1 MKAIVTGG
9 AGFIGSNLADALIN
23 LGWSVSVVDDLSS
36 GKTENL
42 NPAAK
47 FFKKDIV
54 DPSVREAF
62 EETRPD
68 VVFHLAAQISVA
80 DSVRNP
86 VKDARI
92 NLEGSLNLLQS
103 CVEFGV
109 GKFIFSSSGGTIYG
123 ETPGE
128 PATEQFPL
136 RPFAPYGIS
145 KMALESYLKFFS
157 VEHGLKF
164 TSLRYG
170 NVYGPR
176 QDPHGEAGVVAIFAR
191 AMLEGRTPT
200 INGDG
205 SCLRDYVFV
214 GDVVRANIAAIDKG
228 HNGAFNIGTGKATD
242 VNEIYALLS
251 AATGFGSPANRGS
264 FRAGDLKRSVL
275 NNALAGE
282 TLGWSPQVPLDEGMK
297 LTVEFF
303 KEQAAR
309 NKARE

>member
-23 LGWSVSVVDDLSS
+23 LGWSVSVIDDLSS
-36 GKTENL
+36 GKLENL
-42 NPAAK
+42 NPAATLY
-47 FFKKDIV
+47 KKDIV

-62 EETRPD
+62 EKARPD

-86 VKDARI
+86 LKDARV

-128 PATEQFPL
+128 PATEEFPL

-145 KMALESYLKFFS
+145 KMALESYLNFFS
-157 VEHGLKF
+157 IEHGLKF
-164 TSLRYG
+164 TALRYG

-205 SCLRDYVFV
+205 SCARDYVYV

-242 VNEIYALLS
+242 VNEVYAQLS
-251 AATGFGSPANRGS
+251 AATGFTTPAIRGP

-275 NNALAGE
+275 NNSLAA
-282 TLGWSPQVPLDEGMK
+282 TALGWSPLFSLEEGMK
-297 LTVEFF
+297 LTVDFF
-303 KEQAAR
+303 SAQTAK
-309 NKARE
+309 NKAGE